1 MCAGVESDRPGA
13 CPKCGMDLE
22 LNPLWKGEADEA
34 ELRQLWQRFIWGA
47 TLTFPVLILSMGGGL
62 PWVREIPSG
71 ANGWMQWVW
80 STPVVFWCGWSLLVR
95 AWASLKT
102 WQLNMFT
109 LIGLGVLA
117 AWGFSVMAI
126 LWPNFFPHSA
136 SHGDMLPVYFE
147 SAAVITVL
155 VLLGQIIEGRARAA
169 TGSAIRS
176 LLDLAPKTAF
186 VLEAG
191 VEVERVLEEVKVGD
205 QLRVKP
211 GAKIPVDGVVVSG
224 SSFVDESMLTGE
236 PMPVQKASDAALS
249 AGTVNGTG
257 SLIMRAERV
266 GNETLLSQIV
276 EMVAAAQRTRA
287 PIQNLADRVASWFV
301 PVVVL
306 ISILSFVFWLWLGPE
321 PRLAYAL
328 MNAVAVLII
337 ACPCALG
344 LATPMAVTVGIGRG
358 AREGVLI
365 RNAEALEEL
374 ERVDTLMVDKTGTL
388 TEGRPRVSEVQ
399 PLPGQNARDILAWA
413 AAVEVASEHPLG
425 EAIVLGAKERG
436 IEYQEVSEFEAVPGG
451 GVLGTVGGR
460 EVFVGQAAY
469 LRRHGLD
476 LDADFTR
483 SAERLQKDGHTVVI
497 VVVDEKALGLIAL
510 SDPIKANAED
520 AVNGLHQMGIQ
531 IRMLT
536 GDHEL
541 TAQKVA
547 GILKIDQIAASL
559 TPAEKLDQ
567 IRATI
572 AAGRRV
578 AMAGDGIN
586 DAPALAA
593 AHVGIAMGT
602 GTDIAMESAG
612 ITLVKGDLMSIQRAV
627 LLSRDTMRIIRQN
640 LWFAFVYNGLG
651 IPIAAGVLYPLF
663 GWLLNPM
670 LASAVMSLSSVSVI
684 MNSLRLRK

>member
-1 MCAGVESDRPGA
+1 
-13 CPKCGMDLE
+13 
-22 LNPLWKGEADEA
+22 
-34 ELRQLWQRFIWGA
+34 
-47 TLTFPVLILSMGGGL
+47 
-62 PWVREIPSG
+62 
-71 ANGWMQWVW
+71 
-80 STPVVFWCGWSLLVR
+80 
-95 AWASLKT
+95 
-102 WQLNMFT
+102 
-109 LIGLGVLA
+109 
-117 AWGFSVMAI
+117 
-126 LWPNFFPHSA
+126 
-136 SHGDMLPVYFE
+136 
-147 SAAVITVL
+147 
-155 VLLGQIIEGRARAA
+155 
-169 TGSAIRS
+169 
-176 LLDLAPKTAF
+176 
-186 VLEAG
+186 
-191 VEVERVLEEVKVGD
+191 
-205 QLRVKP
+205 
-211 GAKIPVDGVVVSG
+211 
-224 SSFVDESMLTGE
+224 
-236 PMPVQKASDAALS
+236 
-249 AGTVNGTG
+249 
-257 SLIMRAERV
+257 
-266 GNETLLSQIV
+266 
-276 EMVAAAQRTRA
+276 
-287 PIQNLADRVASWFV
+287 
-301 PVVVL
+301 
-306 ISILSFVFWLWLGPE
+306 
-321 PRLAYAL
+321 
-328 MNAVAVLII
+328 
-337 ACPCALG
+337 
-344 LATPMAVTVGIGRG
+344 
-358 AREGVLI
+358 VLI

-388 TEGRPRVSEVQ
+388 TEGRPRVSEIQ

-612 ITLVKGDLMSIQRAV
+612 ITLVKGDLMGIQRAV

>member
-1 MCAGVESDRPGA
+1 
-13 CPKCGMDLE
+13 
-22 LNPLWKGEADEA
+22 
-34 ELRQLWQRFIWGA
+34 
-47 TLTFPVLILSMGGGL
+47 
-62 PWVREIPSG
+62 
-71 ANGWMQWVW
+71 
-80 STPVVFWCGWSLLVR
+80 
-95 AWASLKT
+95 
-102 WQLNMFT
+102 
-109 LIGLGVLA
+109 
-117 AWGFSVMAI
+117 
-126 LWPNFFPHSA
+126 
-136 SHGDMLPVYFE
+136 
-147 SAAVITVL
+147 
-155 VLLGQIIEGRARAA
+155 
-169 TGSAIRS
+169 
-176 LLDLAPKTAF
+176 
-186 VLEAG
+186 
-191 VEVERVLEEVKVGD
+191 
-205 QLRVKP
+205 
-211 GAKIPVDGVVVSG
+211 
-224 SSFVDESMLTGE
+224 
-236 PMPVQKASDAALS
+236 
-249 AGTVNGTG
+249 
-257 SLIMRAERV
+257 V

-301 PVVVL
+301 PVVIL